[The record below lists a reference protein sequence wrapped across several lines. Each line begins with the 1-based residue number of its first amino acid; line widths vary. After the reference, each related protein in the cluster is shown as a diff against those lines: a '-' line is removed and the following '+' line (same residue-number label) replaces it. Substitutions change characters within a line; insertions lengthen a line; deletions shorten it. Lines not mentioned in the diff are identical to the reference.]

1 MTCVCNGM
9 VTLYSVP
16 SICDWKHI
24 ATRQHVGKTTVSLAL
39 MSGLQK
45 RFDTVGFIKP
55 VGQQHVTVPCDDDHN
70 DGETRHEIRVD
81 KDVCLVKEHFHLHH
95 LRYADMSPVLIPKGY
110 TKQFVQGEISVDEQ
124 VHKVHEAMHRVSHAS
139 HVVLCEGT
147 GHTAV
152 GSIVALNN
160 AQCAK
165 LVGADMVLVANGGL
179 GSAFDEVSVLCLCV
193 LGVLVDGTHCELCRG
208 HGVSF

>member
-1 MTCVCNGM
+1 
-9 VTLYSVP
+9 
-16 SICDWKHI
+16 
-24 ATRQHVGKTTVSLAL
+24 

-55 VGQQHVTVPCDDDHN
+55 VGQQHVTVHCDDDHS
-70 DGETRHEIRVD
+70 DGEIRVD

-139 HVVLCEGT
+139 QVVLCEGT

-165 LVGADMVLVANGGL
+165 LMGADMVLVANGGL
-179 GSAFDEVSVLCLCV
+179 GSAFDEVRMYMCLCV
-193 LGVLVDGTHCELCRG
+193 LGDGKHCELCRG